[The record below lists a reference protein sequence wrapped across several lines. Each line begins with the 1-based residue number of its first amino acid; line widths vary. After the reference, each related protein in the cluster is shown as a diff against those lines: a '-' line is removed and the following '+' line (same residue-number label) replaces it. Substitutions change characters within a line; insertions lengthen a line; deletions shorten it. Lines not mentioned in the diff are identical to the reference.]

1 MKRFFKTLLFLYLA
15 LFFFRLGVIGLIFPI
30 LPQVP
35 FFVLS
40 FMFLA
45 GASSHFKRFI
55 VSTKLYNKFLKNYVL
70 KHPKIAAFFYD
81 EIPQPEYSGK
91 KKEHAPEAEE
101 VIPPPKGTSETIKEK
116 LSEAETVIT
125 TPVNI
130 ADEKKENSPEN
141 EKNDLGVNEK

>member
-1 MKRFFKTLLFLYLA
+1 MKRFFKKLLFLYLA

-70 KHPKIAAFFYD
+70 KHPKIASFFYD
-81 EIPQPEYSGK
+81 EIPQPESSCK
-91 KKEHAPEAEE
+91 QKKENSA
-101 VIPPPKGTSETIKEK
+101 
-116 LSEAETVIT
+116 EAETVIT